1 MKKCLAFFLAL
12 ALITVSGA
20 ALAYE
25 DEITF
30 LDFAWY
36 ESYKEI
42 ETYLTENNLATLPL
56 FGYPM
61 QKQEFGWTWIRDGED
76 SIKEIKLGD
85 DSMPIF
91 GYDLLA
97 IDKPI
102 GGYAEGVS
110 ENMNYILDGDDWK
123 LYSVRIIFDVPNPDE
138 AHTDLLSKL
147 SSVYG
152 GSRTLKADDLEF
164 NYWLGANDT
173 FILMLKPTK
182 MYPLQMLYG
191 KLDVEKVYQSAVEKY
206 TAPSNNASDSTD
218 GL

>member
-1 MKKCLAFFLAL
+1 MKKYLAFLLAL
-12 ALITVSGA
+12 VLITVCGA
-20 ALAYE
+20 ALAYD

-36 ESYKEI
+36 ESYKVI
-42 ETYLTENNLATLPL
+42 EAYLMENSLASLPL

-61 QKQEFGWTWIRDGED
+61 MKEGTGWTWIRDGKE

-85 DSMPIF
+85 DSIPIF
-91 GYDLLA
+91 GYDTLR

-102 GGYAEGVS
+102 GGYAEGVH
-110 ENMNYILDGDDWK
+110 ETMNYILDGDDWK

-138 AHTDLLSKL
+138 AHTDLLNKL
-147 SSVYG
+147 NSVYG
-152 GSRTLKADDLEF
+152 ESRALKTKSLTL

-173 FILMLKPTK
+173 FVFILTPTK
-182 MYPLQMLYG
+182 EYPLQMLYG
-191 KLDVEKVYQSAVEKY
+191 KLDVDVVYQSAVEKY
-206 TAPSNNASDSTD
+206 MAPSNNATDSMD